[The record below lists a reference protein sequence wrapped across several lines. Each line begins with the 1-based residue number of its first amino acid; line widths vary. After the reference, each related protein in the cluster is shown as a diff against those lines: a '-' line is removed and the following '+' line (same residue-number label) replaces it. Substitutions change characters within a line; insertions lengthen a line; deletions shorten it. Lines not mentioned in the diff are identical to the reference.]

1 MCIRDRVEYCPCMVA
16 VDCWGLMKELLQS
29 VVGSVAD
36 TPPPVLKNKQDELYS
51 PSITMSQYLDIFN
64 NFRKLAATNQIGR

>member
-1 MCIRDRVEYCPCMVA
+1 MVA

-36 TPPPVLKNKQDELYS
+36 APPPVLKNKQDELYS

-64 NFRKLAATNQIGR
+64 NFRKLAAANQIGR